1 MASPA
6 LVDHVS
12 HRGTPSATGKRDE
25 GSRMNTVTDTALNI
39 LNTAARFWFLVAVA
53 GQWMFA
59 YYIAVL
65 YGGSALRGDWAG
77 WNKVMPHGLVAGDTI
92 GNAAVAVHL
101 FLAFVIVV
109 AGPLQLVPQIR
120 ACAPTFHHW
129 NGRVYLLT
137 SFVVSLAGL
146 YMVWTRGTVGGTA
159 QHIAISVNAILI
171 MLCAAMTLRFA
182 IARKIDIHRRWALR
196 LFMVVG
202 GVWFFRVGLM
212 LWLVIN
218 KGPVGFDPKTFQGPF
233 LTFLAFAQYLLPL
246 ALLEIYLRTR
256 DRGSAQMRV
265 AVAAG
270 LFVLTIAMGVGIFG
284 ATRGMWLPNL

>member
-1 MASPA
+1 MTK
-6 LVDHVS
+6 
-12 HRGTPSATGKRDE
+12 HRSAPSAGDKRASGLRLNAIAD
-25 GSRMNTVTDTALNI
+25 SALKN
-39 LNTAARFWFLVAVA
+39 AARFWFLVAVA

-59 YYIAVL
+59 YYVAAL
-65 YGGSALRGDWAG
+65 YGGAAVRVDLAA
-77 WNKVMPHGLVAGDTI
+77 WNKVMPHGFVAGDTI
-92 GNAAVAVHL
+92 GNVAVAAHL
-101 FLAFVIVV
+101 LLAFVILI
-109 AGPLQLVPQIR
+109 AGPFQLVPQIR
-120 ACAPTFHHW
+120 ARAPRFHHW
-129 NGRVYLLT
+129 NGRIYLLT
-137 SFVVSLAGL
+137 AFVISIVGL
-146 YMVWTRGTVGGTA
+146 YMVWTRGTVGGAA
-159 QHIAISVNAILI
+159 QHIAISINAILI
-171 MLCAAMTLRFA
+171 MLCAAMALRFA

-246 ALLEIYLRTR
+246 AILEIYLRTR

-270 LFVLTIAMGVGIFG
+270 LIVLTIAMGAGIFG
-284 ATRGMWLPNL
+284 ATMGMWLPNI

>member
-1 MASPA
+1 MVSPA
-6 LVDHVS
+6 LIDEASQLSAPRAVD
-12 HRGTPSATGKRDE
+12 KRAS
-25 GSRMNTVTDTALNI
+25 GLRMNAVAASALK
-39 LNTAARFWFLVAVA
+39 TAARFWFLVAVA

-59 YYIAVL
+59 YYVAVL
-65 YGGSALRGDWAG
+65 YGGAAARGDLAA
-77 WNKVMPHGLVAGDTI
+77 WNKVMPHGFVAGDTI

-120 ACAPTFHHW
+120 TLAPRFHHW

-137 SFVVSLAGL
+137 AFVVSLAGL
-146 YMVWTRGTVGGTA
+146 YMVWARGAVGGAA
-159 QHIAISVNAILI
+159 QDIAISINAALI
-171 MLCAAMTLRFA
+171 MLCAAMALRFA
-182 IARKIDIHRRWALR
+182 LARKIDIHRRWALR

-212 LWLVIN
+212 LWLIVN

-246 ALLEIYLRTR
+246 AMLEIYLRTR

-270 LFVLTIAMGVGIFG
+270 LFVLTITMGVGIFG
-284 ATRGMWLPNL
+284 ATMGMWLPNL

>member
-6 LVDHVS
+6 LIDEAS
-12 HRGTPSATGKRDE
+12 HRSAPSAGDKRASGLRLNAIAD
-25 GSRMNTVTDTALNI
+25 SALKN
-39 LNTAARFWFLVAVA
+39 AARFWFLVAVA

-59 YYIAVL
+59 YYVAAL
-65 YGGSALRGDWAG
+65 YGGAAVRVDLAA
-77 WNKVMPHGLVAGDTI
+77 WNKVMPHGFVAGDTI
-92 GNAAVAVHL
+92 GNVAVAAHL
-101 FLAFVIVV
+101 LLAFVILV

-120 ACAPTFHHW
+120 ARAPRFHHW
-129 NGRVYLLT
+129 NGRIYLLT
-137 SFVVSLAGL
+137 AFVISIVGL
-146 YMVWTRGTVGGTA
+146 YMVWTRGTVGGAA
-159 QHIAISVNAILI
+159 QHIAISINAILI
-171 MLCAAMTLRFA
+171 MLCAAMALRFA

-246 ALLEIYLRTR
+246 AILEIYLRTR

-270 LFVLTIAMGVGIFG
+270 LIVLTIAMGAGIFG
-284 ATRGMWLPNL
+284 ATMRMWLPNI

>member
-1 MASPA
+1 MATPA
-6 LVDHVS
+6 LIDD
-12 HRGTPSATGKRDE
+12 TSALGAQSAGRKRDNVLQ
-25 GSRMNTVTDTALNI
+25 MNTVADIALK
-39 LNTAARFWFLVAVA
+39 TAARFWFLVAVA
-53 GQWMFA
+53 GQWIFA
-59 YYIAVL
+59 YYVAVL
-65 YGGSALRGDWAG
+65 YGGATARADFAG
-77 WNKVMPHGLVAGDTI
+77 WNKVMPHGYVAGDTI
-92 GNAAVAVHL
+92 GNVAVAVHL
-101 FLAFVIVV
+101 FLAFIILV
-109 AGPLQLVPQIR
+109 AGPLQLIPLIR
-120 ACAPTFHHW
+120 ARAPTFHHW
-129 NGRVYLLT
+129 NGRAYLLT
-137 SFVVSLAGL
+137 AFVISMVGL

-159 QHIAISVNAILI
+159 QHIAISINAILI
-171 MLCAAMTLRFA
+171 MFCASMALRFA
-182 IARKIDIHRRWALR
+182 IARQIDIHRRWALR

-246 ALLEIYLRTR
+246 AILEIYLRTR

-284 ATRGMWLPNL
+284 ATMGMWLPNL